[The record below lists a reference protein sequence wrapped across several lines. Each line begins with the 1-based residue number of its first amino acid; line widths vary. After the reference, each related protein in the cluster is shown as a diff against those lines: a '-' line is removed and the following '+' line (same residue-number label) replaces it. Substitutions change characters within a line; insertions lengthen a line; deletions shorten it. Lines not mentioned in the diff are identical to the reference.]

1 MNFKHNDR
9 VTCKIHVTEI
19 KDARISIDKD
29 GTPFICQNVKCGV
42 YTEDK
47 LGYKYSWRLSKDF
60 TDCFV
65 KDLKLATP
73 TWDTLAVEDIILDS
87 GGAGRM
93 VLAVQNNL
101 VWFSAIEHFD
111 VSYDWCTKKQLKRLG
126 YTIQGAAPEVE
137 EITVAEAEAR
147 LGVKIK
153 TD

>member
-1 MNFKHNDR
+1 MKFKHNDR

-19 KDARISIDKD
+19 TDARISIDKD

-47 LGYKYSWRLSKDF
+47 LGYEYSWRLSKDF

-73 TWDTLAVEDIILDS
+73 TWDSLQWKDILL
-87 GGAGRM
+87 GKNGERRM
-93 VLAVQNNL
+93 VLVALNDSVLISLDDNFETASDWYHKKEIQVWGCTIEGAVP
-101 VWFSAIEHFD
+101 A
-111 VSYDWCTKKQLKRLG
+111 
-126 YTIQGAAPEVE
+126 VE

-147 LGVKIK
+147 FGVKIK

>member
-1 MNFKHNDR
+1 MNFKNGDR

-47 LGYKYSWRLSKDF
+47 LGYEYSWRLSKDF

-65 KDLKLATP
+65 KDLKLVTP
-73 TWDTLAVEDIILDS
+73 TWDTLSWKDIVLDS
-87 GGAGRM
+87 GGDRRM
-93 VLAVQNNL
+93 VLAVQNDSVL
-101 VWFSAIEHFD
+101 ISCADSFEVTL
-111 VSYDWCTKKQLKRLG
+111 DWNQKKELQKRG
-126 YTIQGAAPEVE
+126 YTIEGSVE